1 LGSADCRRS
10 EQNAERIV
18 PDAHDTRI
26 KDEQM
31 DTSTAAAPLPT
42 PQRAV
47 TRRLAFAVSL
57 LFVVGVFAA
66 VSALFSIARHLDAED
81 VSQNQFYSARALENR
96 ITASKSYI
104 TSYAYWTTAYE
115 HLHDQVDTQWAFTE
129 QNIGKTLFTSDG
141 YEGVFVLDRQR
152 TKYAVIR
159 GQLLD
164 ADISSFL
171 KVPAAT
177 LVDQVHSQANIADP
191 ISTYTLFEG
200 WPALVTAAAIIP
212 NDERPLGDPQQ
223 TSVLVFV
230 DQLTPTKLRKIGS
243 AYGLN
248 NLTLAPDETVA
259 ADQPRVALDST
270 GYSLIEDLERPG
282 RQLLWTLLPPLA
294 VTLVVL
300 TLLTAYF
307 FRHAMRSSRY
317 VDQSF
322 DTMQATN
329 QALAAANRA
338 LEASE
343 ERFRAV
349 AEAASDWIWEV
360 DQHLALTYL
369 SARFSEVTGYDQAH
383 WLGQDIGQLL
393 FCDTT
398 PLELWL
404 KKLTEAS
411 PTSDLRCTYRDR
423 SGQQRHC
430 RLSAR
435 PIFDQQTVVGF
446 RGTASDITD
455 EVAAHAQIQHLS
467 MHDAL
472 TGLPNRN
479 KLARY
484 LDEALLLKEHAP
496 PLSLLMID
504 LDNFKPIND
513 SLGHPAGDAVL
524 QEVAARLRECT
535 RDHDIVARLGGD
547 EFVVVLNG
555 MDTHH
560 EIDKFCTRLIGN
572 LHQPVLFEQH
582 PLHIGASVGIALSR
596 RQGFVPTELIR
607 CADIA
612 LYQAKSEGKN
622 TWCYFEAHMSDQIQ
636 TRRQMEDD
644 LRRALVNDEFVLHYQ
659 PRYKIDG
666 KQIVSVEALVRWQ
679 HPTKGLL
686 GPDVFIPLAEQTDL
700 IVPLGRW
707 VLREACETALTWPQ
721 DILLSVNLSPAQFA
735 HSDVVEDVRQVLV
748 GTRLPASRLEL
759 EITENVMLNDTD
771 GALTTMN
778 ALKELGVRLNM
789 DDFGTGYSSLGYL
802 RAYPFD
808 GIKID
813 KRFIASISSGAND
826 RAVVQ
831 AIIGLG
837 KAMGLTVTAEGVET
851 EEQLDILGRDQ
862 CNEVQGYF
870 MSRPVD
876 KTAFA
881 LLLHASRNVQPEPS
895 RHRKGRVT

>member
-1 LGSADCRRS
+1 
-10 EQNAERIV
+10 
-18 PDAHDTRI
+18 
-26 KDEQM
+26 M
-31 DTSTAAAPLPT
+31 DLSSYAAPLP
-42 PQRAV
+42 PRQSAV
-47 TRRLAFAVSL
+47 TRRLAFAVGA
-57 LFVVGVFAA
+57 LFVSGVIAAA
-66 VSALFSIARHLDAED
+66 VALLGIAERLDSEE
-81 VSQNQFYSARALENR
+81 VNKTRFYSARALENR
-96 ITASKSYI
+96 ITASKNYI

-115 HLHDQVDTQWAFTE
+115 HLSGQVDTNWAYTE
-129 QNIGKTLFTSDG
+129 QNLGKTLFTSDG
-141 YEGVFVLDRQR
+141 YDGVFVLNREGTR
-152 TKYAVIR
+152 YAVVR
-159 GQLLD
+159 GQMVDVELSAFVQVSATELLD
-164 ADISSFL
+164 
-171 KVPAAT
+171 
-177 LVDQVHSQANIADP
+177 QVLGQGDLTKPVSRY
-191 ISTYTLFEG
+191 SLFEG
-200 WPALVTAAAIIP
+200 WPALVSAAAIIP
-212 NDERPLGDPQQ
+212 NDERPLGDPQ
-223 TSVLVFV
+223 TSSVLVFV
-230 DQLTPTKLRKIGS
+230 DKLTPTKLRLIGS
-243 AYGLN
+243 GYGLN
-248 NLTLAPDETVA
+248 NLTLAPDETL
-259 ADQPRVALDST
+259 DPKRPRVPLDST
-270 GYSLIEDLERPG
+270 GYSLIADLERPG
-282 RQLLWTLLPPLA
+282 QHLLWSLLPPLGA
-294 VTLVVL
+294 TLVVL
-300 TLLTAYF
+300 MLLTAYF
-307 FRHAMRSSRY
+307 FRHALRSSQY

-322 DTMQATN
+322 AVMQTSN
-329 QALAAANRA
+329 QALENANRE

-360 DQHLALTYL
+360 DRNLALTYL
-369 SARFSEVTGYDQAH
+369 SARFSEVTGYPQTL
-383 WLGQDIGQLL
+383 WLGQDIGHLL
-393 FCDTT
+393 NCDTT

-404 KKLTEAS
+404 RNLTEENSA
-411 PTSDLRCTYRDR
+411 SDLRCTYRDH

-435 PIFDQQTVVGF
+435 PIFDKHAVIGY

-484 LDEALLLKEHAP
+484 LDDALLLKEHAP

-524 QEVAARLRECT
+524 QEVAVRLRECT
-535 RDHDIVARLGGD
+535 REHDIVARLGGD
-547 EFVVVLNG
+547 EFIVVLNG
-555 MDTHH
+555 MDSQH
-560 EIDKFCTRLIGN
+560 EIDKFCTRLIGS
-572 LHQPVLFEQH
+572 LHQPVIFEHH
-582 PLHIGASVGIALSR
+582 PLHIGASIGIALSR
-596 RQGFVPTELIR
+596 RHGFAPSDLIR
-607 CADIA
+607 YADIA
-612 LYQAKSEGKN
+612 LYQAKSDGKN

-644 LRRALVNDEFVLHYQ
+644 LRHALKHNEFILHYQ
-659 PRYKIDG
+659 PRYKVDG
-666 KQIVSVEALVRWQ
+666 KHIVSVEALVRWQ

-686 GPDVFIPLAEQTDL
+686 GPDLFIPLAEQTDL

-707 VLREACETALTWPQ
+707 VLREACETALGWPE

-735 HSDVVEDVRQVLV
+735 VSDVVEDVREVLV
-748 GTRLPASRLEL
+748 QTRFPASRLEL

-813 KRFIASISSGAND
+813 KRFIASISSGTND

-851 EEQLDILGRDQ
+851 EEQLDILGVDQ

-870 MSRPVD
+870 MSRPID

-881 LLLHASRNVQPEPS
+881 RLLQDSRGATLKAK
-895 RHRKGRVT
+895 KGRVT

>member
-1 LGSADCRRS
+1 
-10 EQNAERIV
+10 
-18 PDAHDTRI
+18 
-26 KDEQM
+26 M
-31 DTSTAAAPLPT
+31 DISSYAAPLP
-42 PQRAV
+42 PRQSAV
-47 TRRLAFAVSL
+47 TRRLAFAVGA
-57 LFVVGVFAA
+57 LFVSGVIAAA
-66 VSALFSIARHLDAED
+66 VALLGIAERLDSEEI
-81 VSQNQFYSARALENR
+81 NKTRFYSARALENR
-96 ITASKSYI
+96 ITASKNYI

-115 HLHDQVDTQWAFTE
+115 HLSGQVDTDWAYTE
-129 QNIGKTLFTSDG
+129 QNLGKTLFTSDG
-141 YEGVFVLDRQR
+141 YDGVFVLNREGTR
-152 TKYAVIR
+152 YAVVR
-159 GQLLD
+159 GQMVDAELPAFVQVSATELLD
-164 ADISSFL
+164 
-171 KVPAAT
+171 
-177 LVDQVHSQANIADP
+177 QVLGQGDLTKPVSRY
-191 ISTYTLFEG
+191 SLFEG
-200 WPALVTAAAIIP
+200 WPALVSAAAIIP
-212 NDERPLGDPQQ
+212 NDERPLGDPQ
-223 TSVLVFV
+223 TSSVLVFV
-230 DQLTPTKLRKIGS
+230 DKLTPTKLRLIGS
-243 AYGLN
+243 GYGLS
-248 NLTLAPDETVA
+248 NLTLAPDETI
-259 ADQPRVALDST
+259 DPQRPRVPLDST
-270 GYSLIEDLERPG
+270 GYSLIADLERPG
-282 RQLLWTLLPPLA
+282 QHLLWSLLPPLGA
-294 VTLVVL
+294 TIVVL
-300 TLLTAYF
+300 MLLTAYF
-307 FRHAMRSSRY
+307 FRHALRSSQY

-322 DTMQATN
+322 AVMQTSN
-329 QALAAANRA
+329 QALENANRE

-360 DQHLALTYL
+360 DRALALTYL
-369 SARFSEVTGYDQAH
+369 SARFSEVTGYPQTL
-383 WLGQDIGQLL
+383 WLGQDIGHLL
-393 FCDTT
+393 SCDTT

-404 KKLTEAS
+404 RNLTEENSA
-411 PTSDLRCTYRDR
+411 SDLRCTYRDH

-435 PIFDQQTVVGF
+435 PIFDKHAVIGY

-524 QEVAARLRECT
+524 QEVAVRLRECT
-535 RDHDIVARLGGD
+535 REHDIVARLGGD
-547 EFVVVLNG
+547 EFIVVLNG
-555 MDTHH
+555 MDSHH
-560 EIDKFCTRLIGN
+560 EIDKFCTRLIGS
-572 LHQPVLFEQH
+572 LHQPVVFEHH
-582 PLHIGASVGIALSR
+582 PLHIGASIGIALSR
-596 RQGFVPTELIR
+596 RHGYVPSDLIR
-607 CADIA
+607 YADIA

-644 LRRALVNDEFVLHYQ
+644 LRHALKHNEFILHYQ

-666 KQIVSVEALVRWQ
+666 KHIVSVEALVRWQ

-686 GPDVFIPLAEQTDL
+686 GPDLFIPLAEQTDL

-707 VLREACETALTWPQ
+707 VLREACETALGWPE

-735 HSDVVEDVRQVLV
+735 VSDVVEDVREVLV
-748 GTRLPASRLEL
+748 QTRFPASRLEL

-813 KRFIASISSGAND
+813 KRFIASISSGTND

-851 EEQLDILGRDQ
+851 EEQLDILGVDQ

-870 MSRPVD
+870 MSRPID
-876 KTAFA
+876 KVAFA
-881 LLLHASRNVQPEPS
+881 RLLQDSRGVQLKS
-895 RHRKGRVT
+895 KKGRVT

>member
-1 LGSADCRRS
+1 MDISS
-10 EQNAERIV
+10 
-18 PDAHDTRI
+18 DAT
-26 KDEQM
+26 
-31 DTSTAAAPLPT
+31 PLAT
-42 PQRAV
+42 LQGAI
-47 TRRLAFAVSL
+47 TRRLALAVGA
-57 LFVVGVFAA
+57 LFIAGVAA
-66 VSALFSIARHLDAED
+66 ATAALFSIATHLDED
-81 VSQNQFYSARALENR
+81 DVNDVRFYSARALENR
-96 ITASKSYI
+96 ITASKNYI
-104 TSYAYWTTAYE
+104 TSYAYWTSAYE
-115 HLHDQVDTQWAFTE
+115 HLNDRVDTNWAYVE
-129 QNIGKTLFTSDG
+129 QNMGKTLFTSDG
-141 YEGVFVLDRQR
+141 YDGVFVLDRER
-152 TKYAVIR
+152 TKYAVVR

-164 ADISSFL
+164 AQITGFL
-171 KVPAAT
+171 QVPAKT
-177 LVDQVHSQANIADP
+177 LIDQVQNQPDLTKP
-191 ISTYTLFEG
+191 VSTYSLFED
-200 WPALVTAAAIIP
+200 WPSLVTAAAIIP
-212 NDERPLGDPQQ
+212 NDERPLGDPQK

-230 DQLTPTKLRKIGS
+230 DKLTPTKLRKIGS
-243 AYGLN
+243 GYGLN
-248 NLTLAPDETVA
+248 NLTLAPDETIDPA
-259 ADQPRVALDST
+259 QPRVSLDST
-270 GYSLIEDLERPG
+270 GYSLIADLDRPG
-282 RQLLWTLLPPLA
+282 QHLLWSLLP
-294 VTLVVL
+294 TLGSALLVLMVL
-300 TLLTAYF
+300 TAWF
-307 FRHAMRSSRY
+307 FRHAMRSSQY
-317 VDQSF
+317 VDKSVAA
-322 DTMQATN
+322 M
-329 QALAAANRA
+329 LASKRA

-360 DQHLALTYL
+360 DRDLSITYL
-369 SARFSEVTGYDQAH
+369 SNRFSEVTGHSQAQ
-383 WLGQDIGQLL
+383 WIGQDIGHLL
-393 FCDTT
+393 VCDTT
-398 PLELWL
+398 PLALWL
-404 KKLTEAS
+404 RKLDEGGNA
-411 PTSDLRCTYRDR
+411 SDLRCTYRDHA
-423 SGQQRHC
+423 GQLRHC

-435 PIFDQQTVVGF
+435 PYLENGSVIGY

-467 MHDAL
+467 LHDAL

-484 LDEALLLKEHAP
+484 LDDALLLKEHAA

-524 QEVAARLRECT
+524 QEVASRLRECT
-535 RDHDIVARLGGD
+535 REQDIVARLGGD

-555 MDTHH
+555 MDTRQ
-560 EIDKFCTRLIGN
+560 EIDKFCTRLIGS
-572 LHQPVLFEQH
+572 LHQPIIFEQH
-582 PLHIGASVGIALSR
+582 PLHIGASIGIALSR
-596 RQGFVPTELIR
+596 RHGFVASELIR

-612 LYQAKSEGKN
+612 LYRAKSDGKN

-644 LRRALVNDEFVLHYQ
+644 LRRALSNQELVLHYQ
-659 PRYKIDG
+659 PRYTVDG
-666 KQIVSVEALVRWQ
+666 KEIVSVEALVRWQ
-679 HPTKGLL
+679 HPTRGLL

-707 VLREACETALTWPQ
+707 VLREACETALTWPA

-735 HSDVVEDVRQVLV
+735 ISDVVEDVREVLV
-748 GTRLPASRLEL
+748 GTRFPASRLEL

-851 EEQLDILGRDQ
+851 EEQLDILGKDQ
-862 CNEVQGYF
+862 CNEVQGYY
-870 MSRPVD
+870 MSRPID
-876 KTAFA
+876 KEAFA
-881 LLLHASRNVQPEPS
+881 RLLQKSRDVHVGRQASR
-895 RHRKGRVT
+895 KKRVT

>member
-1 LGSADCRRS
+1 MA
-10 EQNAERIV
+10 V
-18 PDAHDTRI
+18 TH
-26 KDEQM
+26 
-31 DTSTAAAPLPT
+31 AAPPIPT

-47 TRRLAFAVSL
+47 TRRLAIAVGA
-57 LFVVGVFAA
+57 LFVAGVIAA
-66 VSALFSIARHLDAED
+66 ISTLLGIANTLDAKDLE
-81 VSQNQFYSARALENR
+81 QNQFYSVRAVENR
-96 ITASKSYI
+96 VTTSKNYI
-104 TSYAYWTTAYE
+104 TSYAYWTRAYE
-115 HLHDQVDTQWAFTE
+115 ALSGPIDVDWAYTE
-129 QNIGKTLFTSDG
+129 QNMGKTMFTTDG
-141 YEGVFVLDRQR
+141 YDGVFVLDRNR

-159 GQLLD
+159 GQMVETDVSTVLQAPASALVEQVLSQPD
-164 ADISSFL
+164 LTKPISSY
-171 KVPAAT
+171 
-177 LVDQVHSQANIADP
+177 S
-191 ISTYTLFEG
+191 LFEG
-200 WPALVTAAAIIP
+200 WPALITAAAIIP
-212 NDERPLGDPQQ
+212 NDERPLDELRN

-230 DQLTPTKLRKIGS
+230 DKLTPTKLRKIGS
-243 AYGLN
+243 GYGLS
-248 NLTLAPDETVA
+248 NLTLVPDDTVKN
-259 ADQPRVALDST
+259 DHPSVPLDST
-270 GYSLIEDLERPG
+270 GYSLVADLQRPG
-282 RQLLWTLLPPLA
+282 QQLLWTLVPPLGA
-294 VTLVVL
+294 TFLVL
-300 TLLTAYF
+300 MLLTAYF
-307 FRHAMRSSRY
+307 FRHALRSSQY
-317 VDQSF
+317 VDNSIQA
-322 DTMQATN
+322 MQASN
-329 QALAAANRA
+329 QALEAANHA

-360 DQHLALTYL
+360 DGQLALTYL
-369 SARFSEVTGYDQAH
+369 SARFSEVTGYSQAL
-383 WLGQDIGQLL
+383 WLGQDIGELL
-393 FCDTT
+393 TCDTT

-404 KKLTEAS
+404 RKLSEENSAG
-411 PTSDLRCTYRDR
+411 DLRCTYRDE
-423 SGQQRHC
+423 SGQPRHC

-435 PIFDQQTVVGF
+435 PIFDKDNVVGY

-484 LDEALLLKEHAP
+484 LDEVLLLKEHAP

-524 QEVAARLRECT
+524 QEVATRLRECT
-535 RDHDIVARLGGD
+535 REHDLVARLGGD

-555 MDTHH
+555 MDSHQ
-560 EIDKFCTRLIGN
+560 EIDKFCTRLIGS
-572 LHQPVLFEQH
+572 LHQPILYEQH

-596 RQGFVPTELIR
+596 RHGFVASDLIR
-607 CADIA
+607 YADIA
-612 LYQAKSEGKN
+612 LYQAKSDGKN

-644 LRRALVNDEFVLHYQ
+644 LRHALKHNEFVLHYQ
-659 PRYKIDG
+659 PRYKVDG
-666 KQIVSVEALVRWQ
+666 KHIVSVEALVRWQ
-679 HPTKGLL
+679 HPTQGLL

-707 VLREACETALTWPQ
+707 VLREACETALDWPS

-735 HSDVVEDVRQVLV
+735 LSDVVEDVREVLV
-748 GTRLPASRLEL
+748 ATRFPASRLEL

-778 ALKELGVRLNM
+778 QLKELGVRLNM

-813 KRFIASISSGAND
+813 KRFIASISSGTND

-851 EEQLDILGRDQ
+851 EEQLAILGKDQ

-870 MSRPVD
+870 MSRPID
-876 KTAFA
+876 KAAFA
-881 LLLHASRNVQPEPS
+881 DLLRASRLSPVS
-895 RHRKGRVT
+895 KKGRVT